1 MQIQYDTYIPTWYV
15 LNCFCPFGYL
25 LDIFSAVGEP
35 TLYIIM
41 EVSLLEAKAHWE
53 PPA

>member
-1 MQIQYDTYIPTWYV
+1 MILTFPRGM
-15 LNCFCPFGYL
+15 CFCPFGYL